1 MAITPD
7 EARQLS
13 EEDQAFLA
21 TCEATIDAKLRAEK
35 GEPTHVELE
44 PISHDVERELRRRYE
59 RAGWIITIAATYRE
73 RRESYGDVEKIPFTI
88 VEIRPKGE

>member
-7 EARQLS
+7 EARQLTGDDKHLL
-13 EEDQAFLA
+13 EA
-21 TCEATIDAKLRAEK
+21 CEATIDAKLRETR
-35 GEPTHVELE
+35 GEPTHIELD

-73 RRESYGDVEKIPFTI
+73 RRDSYSEIEKIPFTL
-88 VEIRPKGE
+88 VEIRAKE

>member
-13 EEDQAFLA
+13 EEDRKLLEV
-21 TCEATIDAKLRAEK
+21 CEAAIDAKLRETR

-44 PISHDVERELRRRYE
+44 PINHEVERELRRRYHV
-59 RAGWIITIAATYRE
+59 AGWVITIAATYRE
-73 RRESYGDVEKIPFTI
+73 RRESYGDVEKIPFTL
-88 VEIRPKGE
+88 VEIRANE

>member
-7 EARQLS
+7 EARHLS
-13 EEDQAFLA
+13 DEDRALLDV
-21 TCEATIDAKLRAEK
+21 CEAAIDAKLRETR

-59 RAGWIITIAATYRE
+59 RAGWTIAIAATYRE
-73 RRESYGDVEKIPFTI
+73 RRDSYSDVQKIPFTL
-88 VEIRPKGE
+88 VEIRVKE

>member
-13 EEDQAFLA
+13 EEDNRLLE
-21 TCEATIDAKLRAEK
+21 TCEVAIDAKLRETR

-44 PISHDVERELRRRYE
+44 PINHDIERELRRRYE
-59 RAGWIITIAATYRE
+59 RAGWVITIAATYRE
-73 RRESYGDVEKIPFTI
+73 RRESYGDVEKIPFTL
-88 VEIRPKGE
+88 VEIRAKDG

>member
-13 EEDQAFLA
+13 DEDKQLLE
-21 TCEATIDAKLRAEK
+21 TCEATIDAKLRETR

-59 RAGWIITIAATYRE
+59 RAGWTITIAATYRE
-73 RRESYGDVEKIPFTI
+73 RRDSYSEVQKIPFTI
-88 VEIRPKGE
+88 VEIRVKE